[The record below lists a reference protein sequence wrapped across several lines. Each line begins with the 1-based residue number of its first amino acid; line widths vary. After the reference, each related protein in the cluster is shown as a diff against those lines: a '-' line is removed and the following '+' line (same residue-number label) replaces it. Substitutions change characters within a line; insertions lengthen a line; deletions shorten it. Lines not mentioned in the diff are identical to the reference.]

1 MLPCCHADGAAS
13 TGMIE
18 ATEPAVMAASGKG
31 RTLGNHHRQEA
42 KIIHDRIGAVP
53 WWSTVRAV
61 SDALGIRERHI
72 VPVGCELGTAAFRES
87 KRAAQIANVGRR
99 ARPLRI
105 DTVQRLEKLFP
116 RLDLTKV
123 RVRTRCRLPPNRFRQ
138 RGSIYAMTFG
148 NTIYWRD
155 ELDEDDPRELVKLI
169 HELVHVDQVRRHG
182 GETQFACA
190 YGTGYLDGG
199 GRLPGYINEPSRY
212 HLNPLEAEAYSFES
226 QFRDRQ
232 GRARPE
238 SLPTATG
245 ST

>member
-1 MLPCCHADGAAS
+1 MDGRRL
-13 TGMIE
+13 
-18 ATEPAVMAASGKG
+18 V
-31 RTLGNHHRQEA
+31 NQHRRLA
-42 KIIHDRIGAVP
+42 KITHDRIGVVP
-53 WWSTVRAV
+53 WWSTVRSV
-61 SDALGIRERHI
+61 GDALGIWERHI
-72 VPVGCELGTAAFRES
+72 APVGCELGTAAFRES
-87 KRAAQIANVGRR
+87 KRAARIANVDRR

-105 DTVQRLEKLFP
+105 NTVERLGTLFP
-116 RLDLTKV
+116 QLDLTTV

-148 NTIYWRD
+148 STIYWRD
-155 ELDEDDPRELVKLI
+155 ELDEDDPRQLVKLI

-232 GRARPE
+232 GRVLPE
-238 SLPTATG
+238 SLPAAAG
-245 ST
+245 STDP